1 MTTTRAEDIKRS
13 LQMLARTI
21 PGLESNTSPLMER
34 GIWALKGS
42 HLMPSL
48 SGAGIVFA
56 KVNTPTESHHVET
69 NWCGEGKVPKREPSK
84 PRGRRQRGF
93 SGTKQME
100 IAINKRK
107 ELKTLP
113 SRDNSRRAR
122 KLQAILPQ
130 NRISACAL
138 TAECVKAEGKEPE
151 TILRTLLLMGKK
163 DPLHLNCLGS
173 GHSKPGIL
181 PPALAVRSH
190 LIIQSRYSARWTRI

>member
-1 MTTTRAEDIKRS
+1 
-13 LQMLARTI
+13 MLARTI
-21 PGLESNTSPLMER
+21 PGLESNTAPLTER
-34 GIWALKGS
+34 GIWALQGG

-93 SGTKQME
+93 SGTTHME
-100 IAINKRK
+100 VAINKRK

-113 SRDNSRRAR
+113 SGDNSRRAR
-122 KLQAILPQ
+122 KLQAIHVYLCPKPNLSLCFNCGTCQ
-130 NRISACAL
+130 SRRERARNDSKDSSSNG
-138 TAECVKAEGKEPE
+138 E
-151 TILRTLLLMGKK
+151 K

-173 GHSKPGIL
+173 GHSKSGIQ

-190 LIIQSRYSARWTRI
+190 LTSRSRYSARWTRI